1 MLVTGVMAQLR
12 DVGFRAARLT
22 AVDYNLKY

>member
-12 DVGFRAARLT
+12 AVEFLAARLT